1 MSRMA
6 PPPPLSPK
14 PPTLPFSPKKP
25 PPMPVYKDL
34 HFNRDLSATKK
45 LQAGV
50 DLVAR
55 LVGVTLGPKGRN
67 VVLSN
72 KYGPLKIVN
81 DGETVLKE
89 AGARTN
95 DIAGDG
101 CTTSII
107 LAQGL
112 IAEGMKVLAAGINPV
127 QIAWGIEKT
136 ASALVSELRLMSQ
149 ETSERYQKKILSERI
164 ARLCGGIAIIQVGA
178 QTVIE
183 MKDKKIRIEDALNAT
198 QVLCTASAL
207 RQFMPLQVENFN
219 DNRRKRA
226 RERYAS
232 LSIEQTEAKRKKDT

>member
-1 MSRMA
+1 MSRMPP
-6 PPPPLSPK
+6 PPPPLSSK

-34 HFNRDLSATKK
+34 HFNHDLSATKK

-72 KYGPLKIVN
+72 KYGPPKIVN

-89 AGARTN
+89 IELEDPLENLGVKLVRQAGARTN

-112 IAEGMKVLAAGINPV
+112 IAEGMK
-127 QIAWGIEKT
+127 
-136 ASALVSELRLMSQ
+136 
-149 ETSERYQKKILSERI
+149 
-164 ARLCGGIAIIQVGA
+164 
-178 QTVIE
+178 
-183 MKDKKIRIEDALNAT
+183 
-198 QVLCTASAL
+198 
-207 RQFMPLQVENFN
+207 
-219 DNRRKRA
+219 
-226 RERYAS
+226 
-232 LSIEQTEAKRKKDT
+232 